1 MSFFV
6 LSVWLKEGMAKSD
19 FLLTNIQ
26 SFNHNP
32 TAAPNVYVLVKNCHK
47 LGLLACQCSLEKAF
61 SRLNPTHKN
70 ATISIRWCPELQEAS
85 PVASI
90 FLF

>member
-6 LSVWLKEGMAKSD
+6 LSVWLKERIAKSD

-32 TAAPNVYVLVKNCHK
+32 TAAPQFL
-47 LGLLACQCSLEKAF
+47 
-61 SRLNPTHKN
+61 RLSK
-70 ATISIRWCPELQEAS
+70 ELS
-85 PVASI
+85 
-90 FLF
+90 